1 MKIPAGLFVS
11 EEPQL
16 RKVMLGDG
24 AVHDMHFLELPA
36 TEFARFGDRQNSDDE
51 QTRVMALPHLIAA
64 SLCDEAGKLA
74 ITAEQAA
81 MLKVEVSKALMGAIM
96 SVCRRTQPA
105 PDAEG

>member
-1 MKIPAGLFVS
+1 MKFPAGVFVS

-24 AVHDMHFLELPA
+24 SVHDMHFLELPA
-36 TEFARFGDRQNSDDE
+36 TEFSRFGDRQNSDDE

-64 SLCDEAGKLA
+64 SLCDETGKPA

-81 MLKVEVSKALMGAIM
+81 KLKVDVAKALMGAIM
-96 SVCRRTQPA
+96 TVCRRTL
-105 PDAEG
+105 PDPEAEG

>member
-1 MKIPAGLFVS
+1 MKFPPGVFVS
-11 EEPQL
+11 DEPQL

-24 AVHDMHFLELPA
+24 TVHDMHFLELPA

-64 SLCDEAGKLA
+64 SLCDETGKLA

-81 MLKVEVSKALMGAIM
+81 KLKVDVAKALMGAIM
-96 SVCRRTQPA
+96 TVCRRTQPA
-105 PDAEG
+105 PDTEG